1 MKSGVLEETW
11 ELDNEGVDVLEVV
24 VDSETVVE
32 GHSELDTEI
41 DELLDCDM
49 VDVVVWEG
57 VVVEDTRVDKEG
69 LLVSETVKSGVLED
83 TWELD
88 NEGVDVLE
96 VVVDSETVVEP
107 QCEADTD
114 HTDVSLVVIVTLTDW
129 VPNVWDAV

>member
-1 MKSGVLEETW
+1 M
-11 ELDNEGVDVLEVV
+11 
-24 VDSETVVE
+24 
-32 GHSELDTEI
+32 
-41 DELLDCDM
+41 
-49 VDVVVWEG
+49 
-57 VVVEDTRVDKEG
+57 
-69 LLVSETVKSGVLED
+69 KSGVLED